1 MSSRRQH
8 PPDVKAQSEVD
19 LLVRRGGG
27 LISRRDHPALANTVA
42 WLVRQ
47 GKLVPVLPGIYAPPE
62 LARNVEVLMRAVS
75 LRHTDAVVL
84 GAAAARA
91 SFWPD
96 APLRTI
102 DVAAATRLA
111 RRQGYAFSRRHIP
124 AELVVER
131 AGLRYTAPAL
141 TAIDLATFECADA
154 IDIALR
160 TRAATLGGMYEALS
174 LTPNRAGNLQR
185 LELLIDSRNEPWSAA
200 ERVAHRILRAAGL
213 TGWKTNFPVFLEGRL
228 YYIDIAF
235 PHLKLAIEIDGRLH
249 EEDEDLFESD
259 RWRQNALVADGW
271 RVLRFTW
278 QMLQEHPEVVVAA
291 ILQALLSKSD
301 TGLTTAAR
309 HASGI
314 GTGVRK

>member
-1 MSSRRQH
+1 M
-8 PPDVKAQSEVD
+8 KAQSEVD

-27 LISRRDHPALANTVA
+27 PISRRDHPALANTVA

-62 LARNVEVLMRAVS
+62 LARNVEVMMRAVS

-111 RRQGYAFSRRHIP
+111 RRQGYTFSRRHMP

-131 AGLRYTAPAL
+131 AGLRYTVPAL

-160 TRAATLGGMYEALS
+160 TRAATLGGMYEALR

>member
-1 MSSRRQH
+1 
-8 PPDVKAQSEVD
+8 VKAQSEVD

-27 LISRRDHPALANTVA
+27 LISRRDHPALANTMA

-47 GKLVPVLPGIYAPPE
+47 GKLQAVLPGIYAPPE
-62 LARNVEVLMRAVS
+62 VARNVEVLMRAVS
-75 LRHTDAVVL
+75 LNHTDAVML

-96 APLRTI
+96 APMRTI
-102 DVAAATRLA
+102 DVAASTRLA
-111 RRQGYAFSRRHIP
+111 RRQGYTFSRRQIP

-131 AGLRYTAPAL
+131 AGLRYTAPPL
-141 TAIDLATFECADA
+141 TAIDLATLECADA

-160 TRAATLGGMYEALS
+160 TRAATLGGMYEALR
-174 LTPNRAGNLQR
+174 LTPNRAGNQQR

-200 ERVAHRILRAAGL
+200 ERLAHRILRAAGL
-213 TGWKTNFPVFLEGRL
+213 TGWKTNFPIFLEGRL
-228 YYIDIAF
+228 YYIDVAF

-278 QMLQEHPEVVVAA
+278 QMLREHSEVVVAA
-291 ILQALLSKSD
+291 ILHAMLSKSD
-301 TGLTTAAR
+301 TGLPTGAR
-309 HASGI
+309 HASHFE
-314 GTGVRK
+314 TSVRK

>member
-1 MSSRRQH
+1 
-8 PPDVKAQSEVD
+8 VKAQSEVD

-27 LISRRDHPALANTVA
+27 LISRRDHPALANTMA

-62 LARNVEVLMRAVS
+62 LARNVDVLMRAVS

-96 APLRTI
+96 APVRTI

-111 RRQGYAFSRRHIP
+111 RRQGFTFSRRHIP

-160 TRAATLGGMYEALS
+160 TRAATLEGMNEAVR

-278 QMLQEHPEVVVAA
+278 QMLQEHPEVIVAA
-291 ILQALLSKSD
+291 IVQALIS
-301 TGLTTAAR
+301 
-309 HASGI
+309 
-314 GTGVRK
+314 RKVTLV

>member
-1 MSSRRQH
+1 M
-8 PPDVKAQSEVD
+8 
-19 LLVRRGGG
+19 
-27 LISRRDHPALANTVA
+27 A

-47 GKLVPVLPGIYAPPE
+47 GKLVPVLPGIYASPE
-62 LARNVEVLMRAVS
+62 LSRNVEVLMRAVR

-96 APLRTI
+96 APMRTI
-102 DVAAATRLA
+102 DVAASTRLA
-111 RRQGYAFSRRHIP
+111 MRQGYTFSRRHIP

-141 TAIDLATFECADA
+141 TAIDLATFDCADP

-160 TRAATLGGMYEALS
+160 TRAATLGGMYEALR
-174 LTPNRAGNLQR
+174 LTPNRAGNQQR

-213 TGWKTNFPVFLEGRL
+213 TGWKTNLPVFLDGRL

-278 QMLQEHPEVVVAA
+278 QMLHEHPEVVVGA

-301 TGLTTAAR
+301 TGYTTAAR
-309 HASGI
+309 HASGME
-314 GTGVRK
+314 TGVRK

>member
-1 MSSRRQH
+1 M
-8 PPDVKAQSEVD
+8 KAQSEVD

-160 TRAATLGGMYEALS
+160 TRAATLGGMYEALR
-174 LTPNRAGNLQR
+174 LTPNRAGNMQR

-301 TGLTTAAR
+301 TGLTSAAR

>member
-1 MSSRRQH
+1 M
-8 PPDVKAQSEVD
+8 KAQSEVD

-27 LISRRDHPALANTVA
+27 LISRRDHPALANTMA

-96 APLRTI
+96 APMRTI

-111 RRQGYAFSRRHIP
+111 RRQGYTFSRRHIP

-160 TRAATLGGMYEALS
+160 TRAATLGGMYEALR
-174 LTPNRAGNLQR
+174 LTPNRAGNQQR

>member
-1 MSSRRQH
+1 
-8 PPDVKAQSEVD
+8 
-19 LLVRRGGG
+19 
-27 LISRRDHPALANTVA
+27 
-42 WLVRQ
+42 
-47 GKLVPVLPGIYAPPE
+47 
-62 LARNVEVLMRAVS
+62 MRAVS

-160 TRAATLGGMYEALS
+160 TRAATLGGMYEALR

-301 TGLTTAAR
+301 TGLTDRGSTRLRDRNWRQKMRELSRAAPRNWPTPRDPSRVRPTAQGLLRQRA
-309 HASGI
+309 H
-314 GTGVRK
+314 

>member
-1 MSSRRQH
+1 M
-8 PPDVKAQSEVD
+8 KAQSEVD

-62 LARNVEVLMRAVS
+62 LARNVEVMMRAVS

-160 TRAATLGGMYEALS
+160 TRAATLGGMYEALR

-301 TGLTTAAR
+301 TGLTSAAR

>member
-1 MSSRRQH
+1 MKS
-8 PPDVKAQSEVD
+8 QSEVD

-27 LISRRDHPALANTVA
+27 LISRRDHPALANTMA

-47 GKLVPVLPGIYAPPE
+47 GKLQAVLPGIYAPPE
-62 LARNVEVLMRAVS
+62 VARNAEVLMRAVS

-96 APLRTI
+96 APMRTI
-102 DVAAATRLA
+102 DVAASTRLA
-111 RRQGYAFSRRHIP
+111 RRQGYTFSRRHIP
-124 AELVVER
+124 SELVVER

-141 TAIDLATFECADA
+141 TAIDLATLECADA
-154 IDIALR
+154 IDMALR
-160 TRAATLGGMYEALS
+160 TRAATLGGMYEALR
-174 LTPNRAGNLQR
+174 LTPNRAGNQQR

-200 ERVAHRILRAAGL
+200 ERLAHRILRAPGL
-213 TGWKTNFPVFLEGRL
+213 TGWKTNFPIFLEGRL

-235 PHLKLAIEIDGRLH
+235 PHLKIAIEIDGRLH

-278 QMLQEHPEVVVAA
+278 QMLREHPEVVVAA
-291 ILQALLSKSD
+291 ILQALLSK
-301 TGLTTAAR
+301 
-309 HASGI
+309 
-314 GTGVRK
+314 K

>member
-1 MSSRRQH
+1 
-8 PPDVKAQSEVD
+8 VKAQSEVD

-27 LISRRDHPALANTVA
+27 LISRRDHPALANTMA

-75 LRHTDAVVL
+75 LRHPDAVVL

-102 DVAAATRLA
+102 DVAASTRLA

-160 TRAATLGGMYEALS
+160 TRAATLGGMYEALR

-235 PHLKLAIEIDGRLH
+235 PHLRLAIEIDGRLH
-249 EEDEDLFESD
+249 AEDEDLFESD

-278 QMLQEHPEVVVAA
+278 QMLHEHPEVVVAA

-301 TGLTTAAR
+301 TG
-309 HASGI
+309 
-314 GTGVRK
+314 

>member
-1 MSSRRQH
+1 M
-8 PPDVKAQSEVD
+8 KAQSEVD

-62 LARNVEVLMRAVS
+62 LARNVEVMMRAVS

-111 RRQGYAFSRRHIP
+111 RRQGYTFSRRHIP

-131 AGLRYTAPAL
+131 AGLRYTVPAL

-160 TRAATLGGMYEALS
+160 TRAATLGGMYEALR
-174 LTPNRAGNLQR
+174 LTPNRAGNMQR

-291 ILQALLSKSD
+291 ILQALLSESD
-301 TGLTTAAR
+301 TGLTSAAR

>member
-1 MSSRRQH
+1 MSSRRHH
-8 PPDVKAQSEVD
+8 PPDVKAQSEID

-27 LISRRDHPALANTVA
+27 LISRRDHPALANTMA

-75 LRHTDAVVL
+75 LRHTDAVVI

-174 LTPNRAGNLQR
+174 LTPNRAGNMQR